1 MSKPAF
7 WILSAK
13 PTAKLLRISRSDAA
27 TATSRPDA
35 VRRAAAVI
43 EMNAT
48 VESIWNEVASQLRSF
63 IRSRVRNHATA
74 EDILQDVFLKIH
86 QKLPTVRA
94 SERLEAWVWRIT
106 RNAIADHF
114 RKLRPSEPLPEA
126 LALAS
131 EAPTDLPDL
140 RPCIRQFVDQLQP
153 AYREALLL
161 TEWRGLTQDEMGK
174 RLSLSP
180 SGAKSRVQRARGQLK
195 KLLLDCCR
203 FELDRRGNILEMTPH
218 QKTCRVSC

>member
-1 MSKPAF
+1 
-7 WILSAK
+7 
-13 PTAKLLRISRSDAA
+13 
-27 TATSRPDA
+27 
-35 VRRAAAVI
+35 
-43 EMNAT
+43 MNAT

-63 IRSRVRNHATA
+63 IRSRVRNHSTA

-126 LALAS
+126 VALAA
-131 EAPTDLPDL
+131 ETPADLPDL
-140 RPCIRQFVDQLQP
+140 RPCVRQFVNELPP

-161 TEWRGLTQDEMGK
+161 TEWQGLTQEQMGK
-174 RLSLSP
+174 RLGLSP

-195 KLLLDCCR
+195 KLLLDCCA
-203 FELDRRGNILEMTPH
+203 FELDRRGTILEIKPRR
-218 QKTCRVSC
+218 KKCRAC